1 MGNNDIIVSNEKG
14 TILNYFGSANTYD
27 PFTNQSKLQ
36 TVKDLNFNIPN
47 TVPFETADFVAV
59 STGLLATSLSFLN
72 YCEFS
77 ILDKKTG
84 RKIIDLK
91 NYIGEIGNSSFY
103 PNEEQIFWFN
113 KDGLKGT
120 FYLNKCH
127 AGRVLHITSGM
138 FTTTS
143 ITSGVLND
151 MFERTVGVPAYIQS
165 INNRLA
171 EQDRI
176 IADTKL
182 IYDTARLNFT
192 RSRSRS
198 WSWSWSW
205 SWSFSKI
212 RTIQLLYATATCF
225 WTLQGN
231 NSFNAWISFGGHRV
245 LNTTF
250 KGGGVT
256 SIRTGSY
263 GDYYD
268 RYSYHKANNY
278 PHIPLQFVSRI
289 PVSPIT
295 WQLPTYASGSSGYIE
310 FYALGYA

>member
-36 TVKDLNFNIPN
+36 TVKDLDFNIPN

-59 STGLLATSLSFLN
+59 STGLLATSMSFLN
-72 YCEFS
+72 YCQFS
-77 ILDKKTG
+77 ILDKRTG
-84 RKIIDLK
+84 QKIIDLK

-127 AGRVLHITSGM
+127 AGRVLHITNGM

-182 IYDTARLNFT
+182 VYDSTSWNWNWNWN
-192 RSRSRS
+192 
-198 WSWSWSW
+198 WSWNWNSRL
-205 SWSFSKI
+205 
-212 RTIQLLYATATCF
+212 RTIQILSIDLSGS
-225 WTLQGN
+225 TLSMTTDSGYFRLILGGQQIDYVYLNKGQYWWSLGGSD
-231 NSFNAWISFGGHRV
+231 NSDSSGWS
-245 LNTTF
+245 
-250 KGGGVT
+250 
-256 SIRTGSY
+256 
-263 GDYYD
+263 
-268 RYSYHKANNY
+268 ANNVNLGKRLY
-278 PHIPLQFVSRI
+278 ILNRI
-289 PVSPIT
+289 GGTLDCRIKGSIT
-295 WQLPTYASGSSGYIE
+295 NSSTIKIE
-310 FYALGYA
+310 ALGYL

>member
-1 MGNNDIIVSNEKG
+1 MANNDIIVSSEKG

-36 TVKDLNFNIPN
+36 TIKDLNFNIPD

-72 YCEFS
+72 NCEFS

-84 RKIIDLK
+84 QKIIDLK

-182 IYDTARLNFT
+182 IYDTARLNLTFVK
-192 RSRSRS
+192 
-198 WSWSWSW
+198 WQWQWQW
-205 SWSFSKI
+205 QWQFSKI
-212 RTIQLLYATATCF
+212 KTIQLLSATATCYF
-225 WTLQGN
+225 ILLGN
-231 NSFNAWISFGGHRV
+231 QTFNAWISIGGHRV
-245 LNTTF
+245 LDTTF

-256 SIRTGSY
+256 TRQAGSHDN
-263 GDYYD
+263 GYYD
-268 RYSYHKANNY
+268 VYYYNKANNY
-278 PHIPLQFVSRI
+278 CNFGLNFFS
-289 PVSPIT
+289 
-295 WQLPTYASGSSGYIE
+295 
-310 FYALGYA
+310 